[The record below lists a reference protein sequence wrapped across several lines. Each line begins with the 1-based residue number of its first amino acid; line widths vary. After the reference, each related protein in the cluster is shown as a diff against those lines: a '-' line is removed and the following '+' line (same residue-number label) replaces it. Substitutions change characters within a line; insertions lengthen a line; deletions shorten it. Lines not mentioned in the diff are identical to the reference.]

1 MEKRFHGWPQI
12 RESSSDSDDAPVVV
26 DLGEVHYNSPKVEEN
41 KLETVEP
48 APVPKL
54 NWREKAAILRQERQ
68 RQEDLRVGSA

>member
-1 MEKRFHGWPQI
+1 MELLIYGCLQV

-26 DLGEVHYNSPKVEEN
+26 DLGEVHYNPPKVQEN

-68 RQEDLRVGSA
+68 TQEALKVGSA